1 MSVMYHT
8 FLAILE
14 TFIVFGIGAWLMHR
28 KYLDNNGVNQLSRLT
43 LDVLF
48 PLLTI
53 SAITRNFDASQL
65 LEMWQLPVLGF
76 LIMLFGGLL
85 GLFLKRFM
93 RHKTPARSAMFQHFC
108 AANNYLFLPLI
119 VLDNLWGEKY
129 VGMLL
134 VMNIGTTIGFWTVGV
149 AAFGGASVRDTV
161 RNIFSVN
168 LYAVLLALA
177 LVAFRIPLPKVADW
191 VCASLG
197 NAAVPLVLIGIGAAI
212 YNSAGRLAHH
222 LYDVFYLSLVRLVLL
237 PVAVILLLKLLPIP
251 EDVFRVLAV
260 VALMPVSSSSV
271 LIARRYG
278 GDMDLAG
285 QSIVVTTLLSIVSAP
300 LLLTILV

>member
-1 MSVMYHT
+1 MNVMHHT

-14 TFIVFGIGAWLMHR
+14 TFIVFGVGAWLIHR
-28 KYLDNNGVNQLSRLT
+28 KYLDNNGIVQLSRLT

-53 SAITRNFDASQL
+53 SAITRNFNTAQL
-65 LEMWQLPVLGF
+65 LEMWQLPVFGF
-76 LIMLFGGLL
+76 LVMLFGGLL
-85 GLFLKRFM
+85 GLFFKRFM
-93 RHKTPARSAMFQHFC
+93 HHKSPTRSAMFQHFC

-134 VMNIGTTIGFWTVGV
+134 VMNIGSTIGFWTIGV

-177 LVAFRIPLPKVADW
+177 LVIFHIPLPGAVAK
-191 VCASLG
+191 VCANLG
-197 NAAVPLVLIGIGAAI
+197 GAAVPLVLIGIGAAI

-222 LYDVFYLSLVRLVLL
+222 LYDVFYLALVRLVLL
-237 PVAVILLLKLLPIP
+237 PAIIIFLLKLLPIP
-251 EDVFRVLAV
+251 EDSFRVLAV

-278 GDMDLAG
+278 GDLDLAG
-285 QSIVVTTLLSIVSAP
+285 QAIVVTTLLSIVSAP